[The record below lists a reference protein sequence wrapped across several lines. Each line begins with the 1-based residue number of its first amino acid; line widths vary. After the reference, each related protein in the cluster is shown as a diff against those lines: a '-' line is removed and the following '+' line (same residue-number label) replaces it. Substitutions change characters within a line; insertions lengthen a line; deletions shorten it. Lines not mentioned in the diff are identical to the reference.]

1 MTKYPR
7 FSSFYLVL
15 FAGLARSVPLD
26 VGYENRSKKTR
37 IVGLSVGENRVIL

>member
-26 VGYENRSKKTR
+26 VGYENRSKK
-37 IVGLSVGENRVIL
+37 LESLAYPSVKTV